1 MIGLMM
7 TKEKKMKSEIT
18 YEIYKNEYSK
28 EWVLREVKS
37 YVNSENGT
45 GGISSRGIFSGT
57 KKECQEK
64 KKELMKSERA
74 SRKIRKA

>member
-1 MIGLMM
+1 
-7 TKEKKMKSEIT
+7 MKTELT
-18 YEIYKNEYSK
+18 YEIYKNEYSN

-37 YVNSENGT
+37 YVNHEKGA

-64 KKELMKSERA
+64 KKELIKNDRVR
-74 SRKIRKA
+74 RKIRKIKK